1 MGAVDDETSA
11 TTRVHRAL
19 ASTVRAGM
27 LRLIAQQP
35 QSVTDVARASRI
47 SVSMTS
53 RHLAML
59 AAAGLIVRE
68 RNGSWVAHRLTT
80 AGSAVLRTCA
90 GDAGEPASRS
100 CVDAQV
106 RDASDLTD
114 LAEDDVEFVLIHGLA
129 AFAVGMCD
137 RDSWLERLTWDLGPE
152 WRSRL
157 PTVWEAAMRLFRG
170 ESLQGLPLPPGLVAD
185 PPVPPTLRPAV
196 LGRVP
201 KRTDA

>member
-1 MGAVDDETSA
+1 MDSDDDQTNA
-11 TTRVHRAL
+11 TARVHRVL

-27 LRLIAQQP
+27 LRLVAEQP
-35 QSVTDVARASRI
+35 QSVTDVARVSRI
-47 SVSMTS
+47 SVSMAS

-68 RNGSWVAHRLTT
+68 RNGSWVVHRLTP
-80 AGSAVLRTCA
+80 AGSAALQTSPGNA
-90 GDAGEPASRS
+90 GRPTSLS
-100 CVDAQV
+100 SVDAQV
-106 RDASDLTD
+106 HDASDLTD

-137 RDSWLERLTWDLGPE
+137 RHGWLERLTWDLGPE
-152 WRSRL
+152 WGPRL

-185 PPVPPTLRPAV
+185 PPVPPTLRPAE
-196 LGRVP
+196 LGHVP
-201 KRTDA
+201 QQEDR